1 MSDFTN
7 FLNNKKAEL
16 LRLRDKLIFELT
28 KLDERRREII
38 TQINKIDG
46 QLSLIYELIE
56 VYDSINAKDTDKN
69 EQ

>member
-16 LRLRDKLIFELT
+16 LRLRDQLIFELT